1 VVPGGEDGAAQRM
14 SNAAPLAIGRPAR
27 ARDRWWLVSVAGFAV
42 VLAFLAW
49 PLVQVLVTS
58 LLGETGAPALTE
70 NYRRVF
76 GHRYYYR
83 SIVNSLVLSTLAT
96 IGAVLVGTPLAFAV
110 ARYPIPGKV
119 FIRTAANLA
128 LLSPPFIGAYSWVVL
143 FGRNGLANRALEP
156 LGWSLP
162 SIYGYPGILLVFVVQ
177 YFPFVFLL
185 VSGALRSVDQSLEDA
200 ALSLGSDLRRAFRTA
215 ILPVIA
221 PSLTAGALLVFMATM
236 ADFGTPMIIGEG
248 LRTLP
253 TLMYGE
259 FINELGGNPSMASTL
274 GSLLILV
281 NTTALMAQRYFALR
295 RAYHV
300 VCLQPLGLR
309 RVGRRRR
316 ALATALVYAVI
327 GAALLPALTI
337 LVSSFMPTRGPV
349 MYAGVSVASYA
360 SVLHLVPRAIFNT
373 LALTAAAV
381 ALDVALGVLIAYL
394 LARRRSAAHA
404 LLDGLVM
411 LAYAIPGTVVGV
423 GLIIAYNRPPL
434 VLTGT
439 WLILLVSYFI
449 RHLPYP
455 VRSCTAMLQQI
466 DVRVE
471 EASISLGVPPFR
483 TFWQVT
489 LPLMF
494 PAILSGATLA
504 WITTVGELSSSILL
518 YSGPWATMS
527 VEIFTQVFS
536 NHFGTASALASILIV
551 AAVVPLFVTYR
562 VLGERSALTL

>member
-1 VVPGGEDGAAQRM
+1 MVGVV
-14 SNAAPLAIGRPAR
+14 
-27 ARDRWWLVSVAGFAV
+27 GFVAV
-42 VLAFLAW
+42 VLFLVW
-49 PLVQVLVTS
+49 PLLRVLAGS
-58 LLGETGAPALTE
+58 LVGEGGGLALVE
-70 NYRRVF
+70 NYRRVL
-76 GHRYYYR
+76 GHRYYWG
-83 SIVNSLVLSTLAT
+83 SIVNSLLLSTLAT
-96 IGAVLVGTPLAFAV
+96 VGAVLVGTPLAFAV
-110 ARYPIPGKV
+110 TRYPLAGKV
-119 FIRTAANLA
+119 CIRTAANLT

-143 FGRNGLANRALEP
+143 FGRNGLVNRWLEP

-162 SIYGYPGILLVFVVQ
+162 TIYGYRGILLVFVVQ

-185 VSGALRSVDQSLEDA
+185 VSAALSAVDQSIEDA
-200 ALSLGSDLRRAFRTA
+200 ALSLGSRPRQAFVRV

-259 FINELGGNPSMASTL
+259 FINELGGNPTMASTL
-274 GSLLILV
+274 GSFLILI
-281 NTTALMAQRYFALR
+281 NTTALMAQRYFAFR
-295 RAYHV
+295 KAYHV
-300 VCLQPLGLR
+300 VCIQPLQPKR
-309 RVGRRRR
+309 PRR
-316 ALATALVYAVI
+316 ARLVLTTALVYAVI
-327 GAALLPALTI
+327 ALALVPAATI

-349 MYAGVSVASYA
+349 MYAGLSLESYRT
-360 SVLHLVPRAIFNT
+360 VLHLVPRAIVNT
-373 LALTAAAV
+373 FVLTGLAVL
-381 ALDVALGVLIAYL
+381 LDVVLGVLVAYL
-394 LARRRSAAHA
+394 LARRRSRTHA
-404 LLDGLVM
+404 LLDVLIM

-423 GLIIAYNRPPL
+423 GLIVVYNGPPL

-439 WLILLVSYFI
+439 WVILLVSYFI

-489 LPLMF
+489 VPLMF
-494 PAILSGATLA
+494 PAIVSGATLA
-504 WITTVGELSSSILL
+504 WMTTIGELSSSILL

-551 AAVVPLFVTYR
+551 AAVVPLFLTYR
-562 VLGERSALTL
+562 LLGERSAVTL

>member
-1 VVPGGEDGAAQRM
+1 M
-14 SNAAPLAIGRPAR
+14 TAR
-27 ARDRWWLVSVAGFAV
+27 RRDRRDRWWVVSLLAFAT
-42 VLAFLAW
+42 VLAFLVW
-49 PLVQVLVTS
+49 PLAEVLWTS
-58 LLGETGAPALTE
+58 LTGEGGRLVLAE

-76 GHRYYYR
+76 GHRYYWA
-83 SIVNSLVLSTLAT
+83 SLVNSLVLSSLAT
-96 IGAVLVGTPLAFAV
+96 VGAVLIGTPLAIAV
-110 ARYPIPGKV
+110 ARYPVPGKV
-119 FIRTAANLA
+119 FVRTAANLA

-143 FGRNGLANRALEP
+143 FGRNGLLNQALEP

-162 SIYGYPGILLVFVVQ
+162 SIYGYRGILLVFVVQ

-185 VSGALRSVDQSLEDA
+185 VSGALAAVDQSIEDA
-200 ALSLGSDLRRAFRTA
+200 ALSLGSRPARTFRTA

-221 PSLTAGALLVFMATM
+221 PSVSSGALLVFMATM
-236 ADFGTPMIIGEG
+236 ADFGTPMLIGEG

-281 NTTALMAQRYFALR
+281 NTAALMAQRYFAFR

-300 VCLQPLGLR
+300 VCLQPLGVRPL
-309 RVGRRRR
+309 GRRAR

-327 GAALLPALTI
+327 AVALLPAATI

-349 MYAGVSVASYA
+349 MSAGFSLGSYA
-360 SVLHLVPRAIFNT
+360 TVFHLIPRAIANT
-373 LALTAAAV
+373 FALTAAAV
-381 ALDVALGVLIAYL
+381 VLDVALGMLIAYL
-394 LARRRSAAHA
+394 LVRRRSRPHA
-404 LLDGLVM
+404 VLDALVM

-423 GLIIAYNRPPL
+423 GLIIVYNRPPL
-434 VLTGT
+434 VLAGT
-439 WLILLVSYFI
+439 WTILLVSYFI

-455 VRSCTAMLQQI
+455 VRSCAAMLQQI

-471 EASISLGVPPFR
+471 EASVTLGVPPFR
-483 TFWQVT
+483 TFWRVT
-489 LPLMF
+489 VPLMF
-494 PAILSGATLA
+494 PAIVSGATLA

-536 NHFGTASALASILIV
+536 NHFGTASALGSILIV
-551 AAVVPLFVTYR
+551 AASVPLFLTYR
-562 VLGERSALTL
+562 VLGERSALRL

>member
-1 VVPGGEDGAAQRM
+1 MMAARPGHA
-14 SNAAPLAIGRPAR
+14 
-27 ARDRWWLVSVAGFAV
+27 DRWWLVSAAAFSV
-42 VLAFLAW
+42 VLAFLVW
-49 PLVQVLVTS
+49 PLAEVLWTS
-58 LLGETGAPALTE
+58 LTGEGGRLVLAE

-76 GHRYYYR
+76 SHRYYWI
-83 SIVNSLVLSTLAT
+83 SVVNSLVLSGLAT
-96 IGAVLVGTPLAFAV
+96 VGAVLIGVPLAVAV
-110 ARYPIPGKV
+110 TRYPIPGKV
-119 FIRTAANLA
+119 FVRTAANLA

-143 FGRNGLANRALEP
+143 FGRNGLVNQALAP

-162 SIYGYPGILLVFVVQ
+162 PIYGYRGILLVFVVQ

-185 VSGALRSVDQSLEDA
+185 VSGALAAVDQSIEDA
-200 ALSLGSDLRRAFRTA
+200 ALSLGSRPGRTFRTA

-221 PSLTAGALLVFMATM
+221 PSVTAGALLVFMATM
-236 ADFGTPMIIGEG
+236 ADFGTPMLIGEG

-281 NTTALMAQRYFALR
+281 NTAALMAQRYFAFR

-300 VCLQPLGLR
+300 VCLSPLRVLPLG
-309 RVGRRRR
+309 RR
-316 ALATALVYAVI
+316 ARRLVTGLVYGVIAV
-327 GAALLPALTI
+327 ALLPAATI

-349 MYAGVSVASYA
+349 MSLGLSLQSYA
-360 SVLHLVPRAIFNT
+360 TVFHLIPRAIVNT
-373 LALTAAAV
+373 FALTAAAV
-381 ALDVALGVLIAYL
+381 VLDVGLGMLVAYL
-394 LARRRSAAHA
+394 LVRRRSRAHA
-404 LLDGLVM
+404 LLDALVM

-423 GLIIAYNRPPL
+423 GLVIVYNRPPL
-434 VLTGT
+434 VLAGT
-439 WLILLVSYFI
+439 WVILLVSYFI

-455 VRSCTAMLQQI
+455 VRSCAAMLQQI

-471 EASISLGVPPFR
+471 EASVTLGVPPFR
-483 TFWQVT
+483 TFWRVT
-489 LPLMF
+489 VPLML
-494 PAILSGATLA
+494 PAIVSGATLA

-536 NHFGTASALASILIV
+536 NHFGTASALGSILI
-551 AAVVPLFVTYR
+551 AAASVPLFLTYR
-562 VLGERSALTL
+562 FLGERSAVRL